1 MKVLNLHE
9 FNEEYLR
16 LCEDT
21 LDALKEL
28 ELLTGKEVIFRIIEK
43 TEATGYFKLKI
54 KLARSFMEN
63 HIIIINKDVVKD
75 KNDLNYYIVHEVMHG
90 LRVFRAKPNERK
102 VLSFNENESELLV
115 EEILKTMDKTMITSM
130 GKDNVQMYCNNLI
143 FNTNMVL
150 FNNSVDAR
158 IELDIY
164 KKYPGLRKLQK
175 KVQKEFIKELQAGFV
190 NSEVKK
196 YTPSWI
202 LERVNLMNYCYMQKI
217 TPIIGKAWTSNINGV
232 IDETFKNKAEEMI
245 HYLNKEDFGQISD
258 NETILA
264 WSKILGMNK
273 YTRLID
279 FENVNYNYLVTN

>member
-28 ELLTGKEVIFRIIEK
+28 ESLTGKEVIFRIIEK
-43 TEATGYFKLKI
+43 SEAKGYFKLKI

-63 HIIIINKDVVKD
+63 HIIIINKDVIKD
-75 KNDLNYYIVHEVMHG
+75 KNDLNCYIVHEVMHG
-90 LRVFRAKPNERK
+90 LRTFNAKPNERK
-102 VLSFNENESELLV
+102 VLSFNENNSELLI
-115 EEILKTMDKTMITSM
+115 EEILKTMDETMVMSM
-130 GKDNVQMYCNNLI
+130 GKDNMRIYCNNLI
-143 FNTNMVL
+143 LNTNMVL

-158 IELDIY
+158 IELGIY

-175 KVQKEFIKELQAGFV
+175 KVQKEYLKELQAGFV
-190 NSEVKK
+190 NAKVKK

-202 LERVNLMNYCYMQKI
+202 LERVNLMNYCYMQKV
-217 TPIIGKAWTSNINGV
+217 TPIIGKAWTSKINGV
-232 IDETFKNKAEEMI
+232 IDETFKNKAEEMM
-245 HYLNKEDFGQISD
+245 HYLNKDDFGQISD

-264 WSKILGMNK
+264 WSKILGMDN

-279 FENVNYNYLVTN
+279 FENVNYSYLMSN